1 MATFVKN
8 CDRYAA
14 FLYPNGENSGRIN
27 LYCADGYRLYLIFR
41 EGNLSGNTYNE
52 SIKTG
57 VGYQPIDRYSDYL
70 DLVRNEKPIRVTFN
84 TTKKNYVVYASGE
97 EVGEGEL

>member
-41 EGNLSGNTYNE
+41 EGNLSGNTFNE

-84 TTKKNYVVYASGE
+84 TTNKNYVVYASGE